1 MYSTYMKLHS
11 QSCSVSEEHQLSSK
25 LKIISETAEFV
36 YDALQ
41 VAHRP
46 QQTVLLSVVQNH
58 NYSC

>member
-46 QQTVLLSVVQNH
+46 
-58 NYSC
+58 